1 MADCAR
7 RTGVRNL
14 FGRGHSMLTALETYP
29 RDGSSG
35 STCSARSGCAG
46 MLFLQNTEGCADGM
60 LDVQRLHEGDVLV
73 VFIVT
78 DESARLRVRD
88 GPRGGGTRSS
98 ADLT

>member
-1 MADCAR
+1 
-7 RTGVRNL
+7 
-14 FGRGHSMLTALETYP
+14 
-29 RDGSSG
+29 
-35 STCSARSGCAG
+35 